1 MAITPRV
8 DLETRYKK
16 VFNTRSGVVGTQF
29 TKNQFGKDISGMEGG
44 PGSSGQPFIK
54 RFPIP
59 GAEDRPSGE
68 YFDIS
73 TQALSLDFPIR
84 GGSYE
89 ELASRED
96 FARIDRFLLY
106 YPQGRAFT
114 DKQKFLLRSNPILE
128 TGYTGGV
135 ENTRLYPIREGRFG
149 LGSSNLMEQIAST
162 GTGFH
167 IPNAGGN
174 IDDLLN
180 PFNVYNYIVPH
191 KDKLENRLVSLY
203 NLKVRPGGPEPGFN
217 ERNETVIRLG
227 LTPKQ
232 DTRTLSI
239 TPGGPDSLYGVGFTD
254 IKKST
259 DFLGSPINTGEAPFF
274 IGPTSTDIKGFTVQG
289 TDLGKNTLDYNNFI
303 ISDKFKI
310 PGLDNNIQGINLSNL
325 DQQNSADYIR
335 AVEIPAS
342 LNGFSERQ
350 NFSYTM
356 GYDAL
361 LKGANNGELTST
373 VNFTDFRNGV
383 NNESILS
390 SDYAN
395 DSMVTRI
402 NIGSPGARINNRDD
416 IDRVNIIA
424 QDKLNLVDNYIDDND
439 QITFNEDKSDLIK
452 FSFHTIDNSNPDRNI
467 NTHFRALLTGYS
479 DSFTPEWNAV
489 KYAGRGENFYTY
501 QGFDRDV
508 SFNFKIAA
516 QTKSE
521 MAVLYRKV
529 NYLLSTVYPD
539 YDNDS
544 GFMRGNLTR
553 LTVGDLFNRTPGIL
567 QSLNVT
573 VNDDYPWE
581 VALNDRTMLQTP
593 HILDIAV
600 SWTPILQDLP
610 RSGYTVDNRELIQSQ
625 VFLDDKN
632 YQYFRPQLGGAVDS
646 VITSRGYESIPS
658 SPITAD
664 TNIPQRGPQVPKFG
678 EKGYKKY
685 LRQTYRDLKN
695 QGVDIKRSAVNQTI
709 REQRKEARENRRE
722 ERRRNREER
731 RENRGS

>member
-44 PGSSGQPFIK
+44 PGNSGQPFIK

-59 GAEDRPSGE
+59 GAEDRPAGE

-89 ELASRED
+89 EIASRED

-114 DKQKFLLRSNPILE
+114 DKQKFLLRTNPILE
-128 TGYTGGV
+128 TALSGGT

-149 LGSSNLMEQIAST
+149 LGSTNLMEQIASV

-174 IDDLLN
+174 IDDLTN
-180 PFNVYNYIVPH
+180 PFRTYNYIVPH

-217 ERNETVIRLG
+217 EGNETIIRLG

-232 DTRTLSI
+232 DTRTLSV

-254 IKKST
+254 IRKST
-259 DFLGSPINTGEAPFF
+259 DFLSSPINTGEAPFF
-274 IGPTSTDIKGFTVQG
+274 VGPTSKNLQGQTVQG
-289 TDLGKNTLDYNNFI
+289 TDLGKNVLDYNNFI
-303 ISDKFKI
+303 ISDKFDI
-310 PGLDNNIQGINLSNL
+310 SGLNNNIQGINLPNL
-325 DQQNSADYIR
+325 EQQNSADYIR
-335 AVEIPAS
+335 ANKVPESILPIDD
-342 LNGFSERQ
+342 RI

-356 GYDAL
+356 GYDKI
-361 LKGANNGELTST
+361 LKQSQNGELAST
-373 VNFTDFRNGV
+373 VNFKDFRQDIREDNPSFKNPA
-383 NNESILS
+383 NNYTKS
-390 SDYAN
+390 
-395 DSMVTRI
+395 SMVTRI
-402 NIGSPGARINNRDD
+402 NIGSPGARINNRDNV
-416 IDRVNIIA
+416 DRVNPIA
-424 QDKLNLVDNYIDDND
+424 QDKLNLLDNYIADND
-439 QITFNEDKSDLIK
+439 DVKFNEDKSDLIK
-452 FSFHTIDNSNPDRNI
+452 FAFHTIDNTDPNRNV

-479 DSFTPEWNAV
+479 DSFTPEWNATR
-489 KYAGRGENFYTY
+489 YAGRGENFYTY

-508 SFNFKIAA
+508 SFNFKVAA

-521 MAVLYRKV
+521 MAVLYKKV

-539 YDNDS
+539 YDNDT

-553 LTVGDLFNRTPGIL
+553 LTVGDLFNRTPGVL

-581 VALNDRTMLQTP
+581 IALDKNMLQTP
-593 HILDIAV
+593 HILDISVA
-600 SWTPILQDLP
+600 WTPILQDLP
-610 RSGYTVDNRELIQSQ
+610 RSGFIGDDNTLIQSNIFVPVGQ
-625 VFLDDKN
+625 N
-632 YQYFRPQLGGAVDS
+632 NNQNTPTTNPTTPNESQNNGNTGGTPD
-646 VITSRGYESIPS
+646 IPGS
-658 SPITAD
+658 
-664 TNIPQRGPQVPKFG
+664 
-678 EKGYKKY
+678 
-685 LRQTYRDLKN
+685 DL
-695 QGVDIKRSAVNQTI
+695 I
-709 REQRKEARENRRE
+709 REYYGGR
-722 ERRRNREER
+722 
-731 RENRGS
+731 